1 VDRPALPKD
10 DLFESKTMTF
20 GEHLEE
26 LRGSLAKALIW
37 LVVGMVV
44 GLGFFANRVIRYV
57 QTPLESAIR
66 DFNADRDLARL
77 GKDPK
82 APELQP
88 LRNLIREHG
97 LVWELVY
104 DLPESVMN
112 RTPLKPG
119 EVMPVGTAEMERILS
134 ELPKPDDL
142 KPRLQLRRIEI
153 GLSALKIEEPF
164 MIWMKAGLIV
174 GAVLASPMIFYHLW
188 TFVAAGLHS
197 HERKYVYLYLP
208 ISVTLFVSGVCLAF
222 FVVLQ
227 FVLSFLLTFN
237 GQLDVAVEPRL
248 SYYISFV
255 LLLPLGFGIAFQL
268 PLVMVFVERIGLIET
283 KAFIESWRI
292 AILIIAVVSVV
303 LTPADVTSMLAMMI
317 PLVILYFL
325 GIAMCKYLPRG
336 RGLGSQAYDPR

>member
-1 VDRPALPKD
+1 VDRPSLPKD

-26 LRGSLAKALIW
+26 LRGSLGKALIW
-37 LVVGMVV
+37 LVIGMCV

-57 QTPLESAIR
+57 QTPLEQAIR
-66 DFNADRDLARL
+66 QFNADRDLARL
-77 GKDPK
+77 GKDPSD
-82 APELQP
+82 EDVQP
-88 LRNLIREHG
+88 LRRLLMDHG

-104 DLPESVMN
+104 DVPESVMN
-112 RTPLKPG
+112 RIPLAPG
-119 EVMPVGTAEMERILS
+119 EAAPVGPTEMAQILS
-134 ELPKPDDL
+134 ELPNPDDL
-142 KPRLQLRRIEI
+142 KPRLQLRKIEI
-153 GLSALKIEEPF
+153 GLSALKVEEPF

-174 GAVLASPMIFYHLW
+174 GAVIASPMIFYHLW

-197 HERKYVYLYLP
+197 HERRYVYLYLP

-283 KAFIESWRI
+283 KSFIESWRI

-303 LTPADVTSMLAMMI
+303 LTPADVTSMIAMMV

-336 RGLGSQAYDPR
+336 RGLGSDAYDPR